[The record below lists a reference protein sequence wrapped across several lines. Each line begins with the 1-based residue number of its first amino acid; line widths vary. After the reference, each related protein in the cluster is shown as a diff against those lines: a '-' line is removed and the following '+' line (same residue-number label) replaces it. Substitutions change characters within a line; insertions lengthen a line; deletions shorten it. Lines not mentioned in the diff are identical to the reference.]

1 MTEAM
6 HRGRCAGAMPAM
18 APGKGDGDGAGDGPG
33 HGPEC
38 YRGLAARQ
46 RWLELET

>member
-6 HRGRCAGAMPAM
+6 HRGPFAGAMPAI
-18 APGKGDGDGAGDGPG
+18 APGDGDGACPG